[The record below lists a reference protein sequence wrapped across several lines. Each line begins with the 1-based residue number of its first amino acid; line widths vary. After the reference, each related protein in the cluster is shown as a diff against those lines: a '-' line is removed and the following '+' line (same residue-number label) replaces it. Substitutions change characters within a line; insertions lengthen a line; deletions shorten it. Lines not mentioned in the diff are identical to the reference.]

1 MILRNVTKSV
11 SIDAPVERVFS
22 FLADAANW
30 PRWAVVN
37 VLSVTPA
44 EDGWWHMQT
53 PNGAAKLRVRPNE
66 SSGTLDH
73 DFHSPEAQ
81 WTVPARVVPN
91 GSGTLFTI
99 TFFQPPVFSDDFFDQ
114 QTALVE
120 RELSTLKQLLEA

>member
-1 MILRNVTKSV
+1 MILRNITKSV
-11 SIDAPVERVFS
+11 SIQAPVERVFS

-37 VLSVTPA
+37 VLSVSPA
-44 EDGWWHMQT
+44 EDGWWQMQT
-53 PNGAAKLRVRPNE
+53 PNGAARLRIRPDK

-91 GSGTLFTI
+91 GSGSLFTI
-99 TFFQPPVFSDDFFDQ
+99 TFFQPPVFSDDVFDQ
-114 QTALVE
+114 QTTLVDQ
-120 RELSTLKQLLEA
+120 ELATLKRLLEA